1 MNVYFEQQNRS
12 EGEGKRPLRRI
23 SVYETFV
30 WKGFECQIAGA
41 YVCGQGIVL
50 DVCRQVEPE
59 NIWTFLDKWE
69 PLELKRKLT
78 AQEESMWEYES
89 PLETDIR
96 MHAWINGKQ
105 IKSMQMYNASYIP
118 SRDGGGDKNRW
129 GREPSAQTIRKRSL
143 WSFIS
148 LTEILAGV
156 FKESA
161 YGGIISVF
169 RKKWC

>member
-1 MNVYFEQQNRS
+1 MNVYFEQQNRR

-78 AQEESMWEYES
+78 AQEESMREYES
-89 PLETDIR
+89 PLETYVC
-96 MHAWINGKQ
+96 MLG
-105 IKSMQMYNASYIP
+105 
-118 SRDGGGDKNRW
+118 
-129 GREPSAQTIRKRSL
+129 
-143 WSFIS
+143 
-148 LTEILAGV
+148 LTE
-156 FKESA
+156 S
-161 YGGIISVF
+161 
-169 RKKWC
+169 R